1 MTGRCI
7 SSQRMAKFNRNGYE
21 NLKKVSIC
29 FYLCLGQSYVPHT
42 TVNSMLMCNVRVCV
56 WGCVC
61 VCACLWAVV
70 RYNKDLKQKY
80 HPCFWVDGQWQCCQ
94 QEVKQAMGCRV
105 LQGRVILALPRRLF

>member
-56 WGCVC
+56 CGGVFVC
-61 VCACLWAVV
+61 VRVCGQLCATT
-70 RYNKDLKQKY
+70 RTSSRSTI
-80 HPCFWVDGQWQCCQ
+80 
-94 QEVKQAMGCRV
+94 RV
-105 LQGRVILALPRRLF
+105 SG